1 VAATIL
7 IVDDDE
13 HLRVL
18 VNTILTKEGYRVI
31 EADSGKSCLELLFRK
46 KPDLIV
52 MEVMLPTQSGFDIV
66 KRIRENRSTKNAK
79 VVFLSV
85 VAIKELDKKVLNG
98 LKAQDYIEKPFDNDD
113 FVKRVFTALKSD

>member
-1 VAATIL
+1 MAATIL